1 MSDRLRLDEELFFTG
16 SWLQYLSSWM
26 TGSPPSPPRVRRGLQ
41 IVQMDHY
48 SQGAGLPLDIFVSVL
63 AEEFFWLFG
72 LRITVE
78 LSRSSLLERCDLHDE
93 WWINT
98 KMMESFDSAKIRSAG
113 GAGLMAA
120 PPCNFDAYSTFWQPG
135 QWRNGTDAIFRTKVR
150 SFKLKFRHQ
159 NNDRIIGLEH
169 QPTYCKLLNL
179 DEQK

>member
-16 SWLQYLSSWM
+16 SWLQCLSSWM
-26 TGSPPSPPRVRRGLQ
+26 TGSPPSPPRVRHGLQ

-63 AEEFFWLFG
+63 DEEFCWF
-72 LRITVE
+72 TVE
-78 LSRSSLLERCDLHDE
+78 LSQSSLLERCDLHDE

-113 GAGLMAA
+113 GAALTAA
-120 PPCNFDAYSTFWQPG
+120 TPCNFDAYSTFWQPG

>member
-1 MSDRLRLDEELFFTG
+1 MRNS
-16 SWLQYLSSWM
+16 SLQDPDYSIWAP
-26 TGSPPSPPRVRRGLQ
+26 GWRDPPPSPARVRRGLQ

-48 SQGAGLPLDIFVSVL
+48 SEGAQLPLDIFVSVL
-63 AEEFFWLFG
+63 AEEFCWLFG
-72 LRITVE
+72 LWITVE
-78 LSRSSLLERCDLHDE
+78 LSHSPVCLKGVIYDE

-98 KMMESFDSAKIRSAG
+98 RMMESFDSAKIRSAG
-113 GAGLMAA
+113 GAGLTAA
-120 PPCNFDAYSTFWQPG
+120 TPCNFDAYSTFWQPG